1 LNGFISLLSIIFKLH
16 MKELIIT
23 NKILNWY
30 DIHKRTLPWRKK
42 TSLKKK
48 QYYTLVSEFMLQQT
62 QVVTVI
68 PYFNRFIKNIPDLE
82 TLANFENRK
91 LIKLWEG
98 LGYYSRV
105 RNLKKA
111 AKIVIKDFNKKL
123 PENFLDLKSLPGIG
137 DYTASAILA
146 IAFNKPFIPLDGN
159 VERVLKRYLYLKK
172 ENQIQKNNLIESKKI
187 LGTSI
192 RSSDYAQA
200 LMELGAIICKP
211 KKPLC
216 QKCPISKNC
225 KSLAKQDFVL
235 KKIKKDSK
243 DKYFLLKIY
252 KKNNKYLLVKNR
264 NFNFLKNFNI
274 FPMEELIR
282 PKNFNQNL
290 NFKMSNMNMNIK
302 IKNNKVI
309 KPIPFSYWID
319 PKKLKNHTL
328 PTFTK
333 KIFTYLENH
342 K

>member
-1 LNGFISLLSIIFKLH
+1 
-16 MKELIIT
+16 MKDQIIT

-30 DIHKRTLPWRKK
+30 DINKRSLPWRKK
-42 TSLKKK
+42 TSSKKR

-82 TLANFENRK
+82 TLASFENRK
-91 LIKLWEG
+91 LIKFWEG

-111 AKIVIKDFNKKL
+111 AQVIIKDFNKKL
-123 PENFLDLKSLPGIG
+123 PDNFLDLKTLPGIG
-137 DYTASAILA
+137 DYTASAISA

-172 ENQIQKNNLIESKKI
+172 ENQIQKDNLIKSKKV
-187 LGTSI
+187 LGTSS

-200 LMELGAIICKP
+200 LMELGALICRP
-211 KKPLC
+211 NNPLC
-216 QKCPISKNC
+216 EKCPISKNC
-225 KSLAKQDFVL
+225 KSFAKQDFIL
-235 KKIKKDSK
+235 NKIKKINK
-243 DKYFLLKIY
+243 DKYFLLKVY
-252 KKNNKYLLVKNR
+252 KKNDKYLLVKNK

-274 FPMEELIR
+274 FPMQELIR

-290 NFKMSNMNMNIK
+290 NFKMSNMNMNIE
-302 IKNNKVI
+302 IKNDKI
-309 KPIPFSYWID
+309 TKPIPFSYWIN
-319 PKKLKNHTL
+319 PKKLKNYTL

-333 KIFTYLENH
+333 KIVKYLENH

>member
-1 LNGFISLLSIIFKLH
+1 
-16 MKELIIT
+16 MKDQIIT

-30 DIHKRTLPWRKK
+30 DINKRSLPWRKK
-42 TSLKKK
+42 TSSKKK

-82 TLANFENRK
+82 TLASFENRK
-91 LIKLWEG
+91 LIKFWEG

-105 RNLKKA
+105 RNLKKTA
-111 AKIVIKDFNKKL
+111 QVIIKDFNKKL
-123 PENFLDLKSLPGIG
+123 PDNFLDLKSLPGIG
-137 DYTASAILA
+137 DYTASAISA

-172 ENQIQKNNLIESKKI
+172 ENQIQKDNLVKSKKV
-187 LGTSI
+187 LGTSS

-200 LMELGAIICKP
+200 LMELGALICRP
-211 KKPLC
+211 NNPLC
-216 QKCPISKNC
+216 EKCPISKNC
-225 KSLAKQDFVL
+225 KSFAKQDFVL
-235 KKIKKDSK
+235 NKIKKINK
-243 DKYFLLKIY
+243 DKYFLLKVY

-274 FPMEELIR
+274 FPMQELIR

-290 NFKMSNMNMNIK
+290 NFKMSNMNMNIE
-302 IKNNKVI
+302 IKNDKMT
-309 KPIPFSYWID
+309 KPIPLSYWID
-319 PKKLKNHTL
+319 PKKLKNYTL

-333 KIFTYLENH
+333 KIVTYLENH

>member
-1 LNGFISLLSIIFKLH
+1 
-16 MKELIIT
+16 MKVQIIT

-30 DIHKRTLPWRKK
+30 DINKRSLPWRKK
-42 TSLKKK
+42 TSSKKK
-48 QYYTLVSEFMLQQT
+48 QCYTLVSEFMLQQT
-62 QVVTVI
+62 QVTTVI

-82 TLANFENRK
+82 TLAIFENRK

-111 AKIVIKDFNKKL
+111 AQIIIKDFNKKL
-123 PENFLDLKSLPGIG
+123 PDNFLDLKSLPGIG
-137 DYTASAILA
+137 DYTASAISA

-172 ENQIQKNNLIESKKI
+172 ENQIQKDNLIKSKKV
-187 LGTSI
+187 LGTSS

-200 LMELGAIICKP
+200 LMELGALICRP
-211 KKPLC
+211 NNPLC
-216 QKCPISKNC
+216 EKCPISKNC
-225 KSLAKQDFVL
+225 KSFTKQDFVL
-235 KKIKKDSK
+235 NKIKKINK
-243 DKYFLLKIY
+243 DKYFLLKVY
-252 KKNNKYLLVKNR
+252 KKNNKYLLVRNR

-274 FPMEELIR
+274 FPMQELIR

-290 NFKMSNMNMNIK
+290 NFKMSNMNMNIE
-302 IKNNKVI
+302 IKNDKI
-309 KPIPFSYWID
+309 TKPIPFSYWID
-319 PKKLKNHTL
+319 PKKLKNYTL

-333 KIFTYLENH
+333 KIVTYLENY

>member
-1 LNGFISLLSIIFKLH
+1 
-16 MKELIIT
+16 MKDQIIT

-30 DIHKRTLPWRKK
+30 DINKRSLPWRKK
-42 TSLKKK
+42 TSSKKR

-68 PYFNRFIKNIPDLE
+68 PYFNRFIENIPDLE
-82 TLANFENRK
+82 TLASFENRK

-105 RNLKKA
+105 RNLKKTA
-111 AKIVIKDFNKKL
+111 QVIIKDFNKKL
-123 PENFLDLKSLPGIG
+123 PDNFLDLKSLPGIG
-137 DYTASAILA
+137 DYTASAISA

-172 ENQIQKNNLIESKKI
+172 ENQIQKDNLIKSKKV
-187 LGTSI
+187 LGTSS

-200 LMELGAIICKP
+200 LMELGALICRSNN
-211 KKPLC
+211 PLC
-216 QKCPISKNC
+216 EKCPISKNC
-225 KSLAKQDFVL
+225 KSFAKQDFIL
-235 KKIKKDSK
+235 NKIKKINK
-243 DKYFLLKIY
+243 DKYFLLKVY
-252 KKNNKYLLVKNR
+252 KKNDKYLLVKNK

-274 FPMEELIR
+274 FPMQELIR

-290 NFKMSNMNMNIK
+290 NFKISNMNMNIE
-302 IKNNKVI
+302 IKNDKI
-309 KPIPFSYWID
+309 TKPIPFSYWIN
-319 PKKLKNHTL
+319 PKKLKKYTL

-333 KIFTYLENH
+333 KIVKYLENH

>member
-1 LNGFISLLSIIFKLH
+1 
-16 MKELIIT
+16 MKDQIIT

-30 DIHKRTLPWRKK
+30 DINKRSLPWRKK
-42 TSLKKK
+42 TSSKKR

-82 TLANFENRK
+82 TLASFENQK
-91 LIKLWEG
+91 LIKFWEG
-98 LGYYSRV
+98 LGYYSRA

-111 AKIVIKDFNKKL
+111 AQVIIKDFNKKL
-123 PENFLDLKSLPGIG
+123 PDNFLDLKSLPGIG

-172 ENQIQKNNLIESKKI
+172 ENQIQKDNLIKSKKV
-187 LGTSI
+187 LGKSS

-200 LMELGAIICKP
+200 LMELGALICRP
-211 KKPLC
+211 NNPLC
-216 QKCPISKNC
+216 EKCPISKKC
-225 KSLAKQDFVL
+225 KSFAKQDFVIN
-235 KKIKKDSK
+235 KIKKINK
-243 DKYFLLKIY
+243 DKYFLLKVY
-252 KKNNKYLLVKNR
+252 KKNNKYLLIKNR

-274 FPMEELIR
+274 FPMQELIR

-290 NFKMSNMNMNIK
+290 NFKMSNMNMNIE
-302 IKNNKVI
+302 IKNDKI
-309 KPIPFSYWID
+309 TKPIPFSYWID
-319 PKKLKNHTL
+319 PKKLKNYTL

-333 KIFTYLENH
+333 KIVTYLENH